1 MKLESNDFN
10 YGEAIPEVFTCEG
23 EGRSPSLKI
32 ADVPAEA
39 QSLVLIMDDPDAP
52 RGTWVHW
59 LVWNIPP
66 DTGTFDENH
75 VPAGAVQGKNSW
87 GHTGYGGPCPPS
99 GMHRYFF
106 KLYALDKMLSLSSA
120 AVEQLEKVMKPF
132 IIDQCALMGTYRKNQ
147 V

>member
-10 YGEAIPEVFTCEG
+10 NGEAIPEVFTCEG

-39 QSLVLIMDDPDAP
+39 KSLVLIMDDPDAP
-52 RGTWVHW
+52 GGTWVHW
-59 LVWNIPP
+59 LVWN
-66 DTGTFDENH
+66 
-75 VPAGAVQGKNSW
+75 
-87 GHTGYGGPCPPS
+87 

-106 KLYALDKMLSLSSA
+106 KLYALDKTLSLSSA
-120 AVEQLEKVMKPF
+120 DVKQLEKAMKPF
-132 IIDQCALMGTYRKNQ
+132 VIDQCELMGTYRKNQ